1 MRKFFNK
8 IFLITYILLTTVNS
22 ASSAKF
28 KWTKVIVS
36 KNGSTELFYD
46 KDTVFK
52 VGGNV
57 YFWQL
62 TNNLANV
69 KENIFSTISHIMV
82 NCNTYEARNITY
94 TDFKRPMSRGASNM
108 EMIIP
113 ESQPDYFDWVY
124 YSEKETIQGLVLKEV
139 CKNY

>member
-1 MRKFFNK
+1 MFKKFFLI
-8 IFLITYILLTTVNS
+8 IFLYSCFTSNSISTTFN
-22 ASSAKF
+22 
-28 KWTKVIVS
+28 WTKVTVS
-36 KNGSTELFYD
+36 ENGTTELFYD

-62 TNNLANV
+62 TNNLSDI
-69 KENIFSTISHIMV
+69 KENIFSTISHIMA

-94 TDFKRPMSRGASNM
+94 TDFKRPMSRGASDM

-113 ESQPDYFDWVY
+113 ESQPDYFDWIY
-124 YSEKETIQGLVLKEV
+124 YSEKQTIQGLVLKEV

>member
-1 MRKFFNK
+1 MFKKFFLI
-8 IFLITYILLTTVNS
+8 IFLYSCFTSNSISTTFN
-22 ASSAKF
+22 
-28 KWTKVIVS
+28 WTKVTVS
-36 KNGSTELFYD
+36 ENGTTELFYD

-62 TNNLANV
+62 TNNLKNV
-69 KENIFSTISHIMV
+69 KENIFSTISHIMA
-82 NCNTYEARNITY
+82 NCNTFEARNITY
-94 TDFKRPMSRGASNM
+94 TDFKRPMSRGAPDM

-113 ESQPDYFDWVY
+113 ESQPDYFDWIY

>member
-1 MRKFFNK
+1 MFKKFFLI
-8 IFLITYILLTTVNS
+8 IFLYSCFTSNSISTTFN
-22 ASSAKF
+22 
-28 KWTKVIVS
+28 WTKVIVS

-46 KDTVFK
+46 KKTVFK
-52 VGGNV
+52 VGANV

-94 TDFKRPMSRGASNM
+94 TDFKRPMSRGASDM

>member
-1 MRKFFNK
+1 MLKNF
-8 IFLITYILLTTVNS
+8 FLIILLYLCLASNAISTTFN
-22 ASSAKF
+22 
-28 KWTKVIVS
+28 WTKVTVS
-36 KNGSTELFYD
+36 ENGTTELFYD

-52 VGGNV
+52 VGANV

-69 KENIFSTISHIMV
+69 KKNIFSTISHIMV

-94 TDFKRPMSRGASNM
+94 TDFKRPMSRGASDM

>member
-1 MRKFFNK
+1 MLKNF
-8 IFLITYILLTTVNS
+8 FLIILLYLCLASNAISTTFN
-22 ASSAKF
+22 
-28 KWTKVIVS
+28 WTKVTVS
-36 KNGSTELFYD
+36 ENGTTELFYD

-52 VGGNV
+52 VGANV

-94 TDFKRPMSRGASNM
+94 TDFKRPMSRGASDM

>member
-1 MRKFFNK
+1 MIKKFFLI
-8 IFLITYILLTTVNS
+8 IFLYSCFASNSFSTTFN
-22 ASSAKF
+22 
-28 KWTKVIVS
+28 WTKVTVS
-36 KNGSTELFYD
+36 ENGTTELFYD

-62 TNNLANV
+62 TNNLKNV
-69 KENIFSTISHIMV
+69 KENIFSTISHIMA
-82 NCNTYEARNITY
+82 NCNTFEARNITY
-94 TDFKRPMSRGASNM
+94 TDFKRPMSRGTSDM

-113 ESQPDYFDWVY
+113 ESQPDYFDWIY
-124 YSEKETIQGLVLKEV
+124 YSEKQTIQGLVLKEV

>member
-1 MRKFFNK
+1 MFKKFFLI
-8 IFLITYILLTTVNS
+8 IFLYSCFTSNSISTTFN
-22 ASSAKF
+22 
-28 KWTKVIVS
+28 WTKVTVS
-36 KNGSTELFYD
+36 ENGTTELFYD

-62 TNNLANV
+62 TNNLKNV
-69 KENIFSTISHIMV
+69 KENIFSTISHIMA
-82 NCNTYEARNITY
+82 NCNTFEARNITY
-94 TDFKRPMSRGASNM
+94 TDFKRPMSRGASDM

>member
-1 MRKFFNK
+1 MIKKFFLI
-8 IFLITYILLTTVNS
+8 IFLYSCFTSNSISTTFN
-22 ASSAKF
+22 
-28 KWTKVIVS
+28 WTKVTVS
-36 KNGSTELFYD
+36 ENGTTELFYD

-62 TNNLANV
+62 TNNLKNV
-69 KENIFSTISHIMV
+69 KENIFSTISHIMA

-94 TDFKRPMSRGASNM
+94 TDFKRPMSRGASDM

-113 ESQPDYFDWVY
+113 ESKPDYFDWIY
-124 YSEKETIQGLVLKEV
+124 YSEKQTIQGLVLKEV

>member
-1 MRKFFNK
+1 
-8 IFLITYILLTTVNS
+8 
-22 ASSAKF
+22 
-28 KWTKVIVS
+28 
-36 KNGSTELFYD
+36 
-46 KDTVFK
+46 
-52 VGGNV
+52 
-57 YFWQL
+57 
-62 TNNLANV
+62 
-69 KENIFSTISHIMV
+69 MV

-94 TDFKRPMSRGASNM
+94 TDFKRPMSRGASDM

>member
-1 MRKFFNK
+1 MLKNF
-8 IFLITYILLTTVNS
+8 FLIILLYLCLASNAISTTFN
-22 ASSAKF
+22 
-28 KWTKVIVS
+28 WTKVIVS

-46 KDTVFK
+46 KKTVFK
-52 VGGNV
+52 VGANV

-94 TDFKRPMSRGASNM
+94 TDFKRPMSRGASDM
-108 EMIIP
+108 EMIVP